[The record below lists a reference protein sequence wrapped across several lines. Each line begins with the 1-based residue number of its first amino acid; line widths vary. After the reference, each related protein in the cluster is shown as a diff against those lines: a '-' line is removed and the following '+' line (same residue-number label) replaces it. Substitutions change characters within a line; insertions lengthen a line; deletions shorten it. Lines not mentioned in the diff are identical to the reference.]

1 MSQPKLLSA
10 GRIVTCEDGV
20 DLGAIDDG
28 ALLIDGGLVAA
39 IGDREQLL
47 AAHPDVE
54 HEAHPGVLVTPGLID
69 AHTHAVWAGSRASE
83 YAMRMAGADYEQIAE
98 AGGGIVASMRAVR
111 EATVTSLRDDLE
123 ARLRR
128 MASLG
133 VTTVEVK
140 SGYGLDEEN
149 ERKQL
154 EAIGALRS
162 RDDLPAL
169 VPTFLGMHALPPEA
183 QGDKLGYATRCKQWL
198 ERIAAD
204 GLAEYVDAYIDRS
217 AFSVV
222 EARPV
227 LERARELG
235 LGVRLHNGQFADVG
249 GAKLAA
255 LLQAASVD
263 HLEHISE
270 QAAEALAEA
279 AIPAVMLPV
288 ASFSLNQ
295 APPPV
300 EMLRRV
306 GMRFIVASD
315 ANPGSAPTESLPLA
329 MAFAA
334 RLYGLSVDE
343 VLLGA
348 TRRAAASLGSEAGVL
363 RVGAPAD
370 LVVWDLSHEHEI
382 IQPWGSSRVRRVLRS
397 GRPLSQP

>member
-1 MSQPKLLSA
+1 VSQPKLLSA

-28 ALLIDGGLVAA
+28 ALLIDGGLVSA
-39 IGDREQLL
+39 IGPREALV

-54 HEAHPGVLVTPGLID
+54 HEAHPDVLVTPGLVD
-69 AHTHAVWAGSRASE
+69 AHTHAVWAGSRAGE

-128 MASLG
+128 MAALG

-154 EAIGALRS
+154 EAIAALRS

-183 QGDKLGYATRCKQWL
+183 QGDKRGYAARCKLWL

-204 GLAEYVDAYIDRS
+204 RLAEYVDAYIDRS
-217 AFSVV
+217 AFSVE

-235 LGVRLHNGQFADVG
+235 LGVRLHIGQFADVG
-249 GAKLAA
+249 GAKLATE
-255 LLQAASVD
+255 LQAASVD
-263 HLEHISE
+263 HLEHLSE

-295 APPPV
+295 APPPI
-300 EMLRRV
+300 EMLRRA

-334 RLYGLSVDE
+334 RSYGLSFGE

-348 TRRAAASLGSEAGVL
+348 TRRAAESLGSEAGVL

-370 LVVWDLSHEHEI
+370 LVVWDLTHEHEI

-397 GRPLSQP
+397 GRPLSLA